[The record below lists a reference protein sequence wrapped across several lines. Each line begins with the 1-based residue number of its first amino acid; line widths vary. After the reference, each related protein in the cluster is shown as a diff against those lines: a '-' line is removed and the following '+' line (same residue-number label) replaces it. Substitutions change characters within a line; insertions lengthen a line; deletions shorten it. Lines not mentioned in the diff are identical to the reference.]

1 MAQDCGLGWYQVTM
15 GQHKIIL
22 VMGLKMSQTYSN
34 WFELLFFTLL
44 SMRAKPKETSKQ
56 LGACSLRKKK
66 KKSNGLI
73 WEVTCLITTVTTDKP
88 TL

>member
-1 MAQDCGLGWYQVTM
+1 MAQDCGLRWYQVKM

-56 LGACSLRKKK
+56 LGACSLRKQKK
-66 KKSNGLI
+66 K
-73 WEVTCLITTVTTDKP
+73 
-88 TL
+88 